1 MADAAAVDTA
11 TLVAS
16 ALPPRVPNLYK
27 VSGDGIT
34 VTYSTSSFLG
44 GPHLHYQDAKIDR
57 QFSGNQIKVTTDPSL
72 GTIVSVVIL
81 LTVDSGSTSFSLL
94 IPRMNLGA
102 AFSAPIQTLGITTE
116 HKFSIAGPIGPQL
129 DLYTPHQLKGTAS
142 LVFF

>member
-34 VTYSTSSFLG
+34 VTYSTSTFLG
-44 GPHLHYQDAKIDR
+44 GPHLTYQDGTITR
-57 QFSGNQIKVTTDPSL
+57 TFSGSQIKVTTDPSL

-81 LTVDSGSTSFSLL
+81 LTVDTGSTSFSLL
-94 IPRMNLGA
+94 IPRVNLIGSNQA
-102 AFSAPIQTLGITTE
+102 DISTYGITTQ
-116 HKFSIAGPIGPQL
+116 HKFSIRPMPGQQDDYVA
-129 DLYTPHQLKGTAS
+129 HQLKGTAAF
-142 LVFF
+142 VFF